1 MNLSIRPLN
10 PDDIDALIQLSL
22 ATWEPVFESFLQIL
36 GPNRYSLI
44 WPDWKSSQSEEVE
57 KVCKDAEETTVMVA
71 EVNGSVVGYLAYKL
85 DHNDKTGEIHLLAV
99 HPDHQNQGIG
109 TELNLAALGE
119 MTERGMKMAVVGTG
133 ADPSHAPARKSY
145 EKAGFTG
152 LPLVRYY
159 KDL

>member
-1 MNLSIRPLN
+1 MNLSIRPVN

-22 ATWEPVFESFLQIL
+22 AAWEPVFESFLQIL

-57 KVCKDAEETTVMVA
+57 KVCKDAE
-71 EVNGSVVGYLAYKL
+71 VNGCVVGYLAYKL
-85 DHNDKTGEIHLLAV
+85 DHKDKTGEIHLLAV